1 MRMRPAVS
9 VVLVLLVSTALV
21 GQTTQAGVLKA
32 AELKAAV
39 PASFFFHGQSAPTQ
53 LRNSVGIRN
62 ADGKMMIAGLVDTA
76 GYASNITEKYQ
87 GFLITETKI
96 EVEGTTLGPGA
107 YGMAFSKDGKFVVM
121 DVGGNELLSVAA
133 KTDSKLAHPVPL
145 KVTQADGDYQL
156 YAGSH
161 WVGIHLP

>member
-1 MRMRPAVS
+1 MRMRPAVAV
-9 VVLVLLVSTALV
+9 VVLLLVSTALV
-21 GQTTQAGVLKA
+21 GQSTQAGVLKA
-32 AELKAAV
+32 AELKATV

-53 LRNSVGIRN
+53 LRNSVGMRN
-62 ADGKMMIAGLVDTA
+62 PDGKVMIAGLVDTS
-76 GYASNITEKYQ
+76 GYATGVVEKYQ

-96 EVEGTTLGPGA
+96 EIEGTALGPGA
-107 YGMAFSKDGKFVVM
+107 YGMGFSKDGKFVVM
-121 DVGGNELLSVAA
+121 DVGGKEVLSVDA

-145 KVTQADGDYQL
+145 KVTEANGDYQL